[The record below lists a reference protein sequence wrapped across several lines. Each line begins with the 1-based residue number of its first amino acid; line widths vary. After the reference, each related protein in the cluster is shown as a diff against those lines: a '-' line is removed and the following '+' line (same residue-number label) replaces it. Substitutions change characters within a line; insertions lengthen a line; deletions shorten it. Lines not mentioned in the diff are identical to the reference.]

1 MHLKHTHLSVLELKM
16 KNSCSSPTPRV
27 PTSPQMHLAVRWDL
41 FFFSQKLFCHT
52 LCLYLSFYPNCM
64 WIIPW
69 IDFPHTGERN
79 AFVPLLNIL
88 DLCEFSNIFVF
99 VCVCV
104 QGRKRGGLEPWMLT
118 ASISV
123 NAGLLSPRLSS
134 APPSLFLVWWFTD
147 TVDKADTTNQLR
159 LSKVTVQTWLVIG
172 CCASACY
179 YCLIWSEAG
188 GGLQSNREKV
198 LEKVIKS
205 CQRQLSVPGPW
216 LWPWMQMIWNWIL
229 VEIQEGSKHGSV
241 RHKRS
246 SRLST
251 NNQLWVWT
259 FFFFSPLPDDFCFH
273 WFKKKNPFQTA
284 F

>member
-27 PTSPQMHLAVRWDL
+27 PTSPQVHLAVRWDL

-52 LCLYLSFYPNCM
+52 LCLYLSFYPNRM

-147 TVDKADTTNQLR
+147 TVGQGWHHQ
-159 LSKVTVQTWLVIG
+159 S
-172 CCASACY
+172 ASAQQGHCSDLTRDWLLRFSVLLLSD
-179 YCLIWSEAG
+179 LIGGRGWSPIKQRKG
-188 GGLQSNREKV
+188 PRE
-198 LEKVIKS
+198 
-205 CQRQLSVPGPW
+205 G
-216 LWPWMQMIWNWIL
+216 N
-229 VEIQEGSKHGSV
+229 
-241 RHKRS
+241 
-246 SRLST
+246 
-251 NNQLWVWT
+251 
-259 FFFFSPLPDDFCFH
+259 
-273 WFKKKNPFQTA
+273 
-284 F
+284 